1 MRHLKHL
8 PLILLCLCV
17 LAPLAPAQT
26 RQQLKKQ
33 LRAMIAQAKNDTT
46 LLFEAANFAKDH
58 NFTADYKKLIKKIL
72 RIDKDHA
79 GANTA
84 EGRIKFEGKW
94 ISQAD
99 YKKKLIQKLEAEFKA
114 AGKIKVSGVW
124 VDKEKVADAKKGV
137 FHHDNQLV
145 NKWEMRQFQ
154 AGKVRHPR
162 TGRFIE
168 AIDLKKAKDED
179 LIRLPDGRWV
189 PVKTADRYHSDK
201 ARPWMIRSK
210 YCFLVGIVP
219 LAELE
224 TLASGV
230 DVSAKTVLKI
240 FGGGDPAPDRI
251 ATIVVAKTTDDYKN
265 IGTRIGHGRGVW
277 GVYIGDPGSPESGKE
292 LDGSKSRLVVM
303 NYGPTGSRKYFSHHA
318 AGLAMCCSFMGD
330 TVDDVP
336 AWFVRG
342 VAAYA
347 SQHLK
352 PSDARW
358 YAKEY
363 LKKGVADLRDWFD
376 DFKISIDI
384 SAEAVDAN
392 ICQAGVLIAFCL
404 KGGDKQ
410 ATDALV
416 TVTEACK
423 RGGKAVPAAVEK
435 LQKVL
440 IRRQKQLKAYY
451 DTLVK

>member
-1 MRHLKHL
+1 MKPLKPL
-8 PLILLCLCV
+8 PLILLSLLV

-33 LRAMIAQAKNDTT
+33 LQSMVSKAKKDTT
-46 LLFEAANFAKDH
+46 LLFEAANFAKDN
-58 NFTADYKKLIKKIL
+58 NFTADYKRLIKQIL

-84 EGRIKFEGKW
+84 MGRVKFEDKW

-99 YKKKLIQKLEAEFKA
+99 YKKQLAAKLEAEFKA
-114 AGKIKVSGVW
+114 AGKVKVKGVW
-124 VDKEKVADAKKGV
+124 VDKEKVEDAKKGV
-137 FHHDNQLV
+137 FHHDGHLV
-145 NKWEMRQFQ
+145 NNWEMRQFQ

-162 TGRFIE
+162 TGSFID
-168 AIDLKKAKDED
+168 ANDLKKAKDED
-179 LIRLPDGRWV
+179 LIPLPDGRWV
-189 PVKTADRYHSDK
+189 PVKSADSYHSDNK
-201 ARPWMIRSK
+201 RPWTIRTK
-210 YCFLVGIVP
+210 YCFLVGTVP

-224 TLASGV
+224 TLASGI
-230 DVSAKTVLKI
+230 DVSAKSMLRI
-240 FGGGDPAPDRI
+240 FGGGEPPPVSI
-251 ATIVVAKTTDDYKN
+251 ASIIVAKTTEDYKD

-277 GVYIGDPGSPESGKE
+277 GVYIGDPESNESSKE
-292 LDGSKSRLVVM
+292 LEGSKSRLVVM
-303 NYGPTGSRKYFSHHA
+303 NHGPTGSRKYFARHA
-318 AGLAMCCSFMGD
+318 AGLAMCCSFLGD
-330 TVDDVP
+330 EVDDIP

-352 PSDARW
+352 PSDSKW

-363 LKKGVADLRDWFD
+363 LKGGIVDLKGWFD

-392 ICQAGVLIAFCL
+392 ICQAGLLIAFCL
-404 KGGDKQ
+404 NGGDKQ
-410 ATDALV
+410 ATDALAE
-416 TVTEACK
+416 VTEACK
-423 RGGKAVPAAVEK
+423 RGGKVVVAAVEK

-440 IRRQKQLKAYY
+440 ARRQKELKAYLE
-451 DTLVK
+451 TLTK